1 MHRRSIR
8 ATALALLVGNTDTAC
23 VDTACCKRH
32 PGACR
37 TREFEQNAKA
47 YSRRKSF
54 DESSI
59 DAAPITTS
67 AASSGWRTI
76 GDDAALQE
84 VASNQCCAG
93 NATTMALAVDGIAKM
108 HSHGMVK
115 FERRVRTVELGM
127 AALAVPGDYV
137 ELGTNAGGTAVL
149 MLATLRDFD
158 KKNRL
163 FFAADSFQGLPTPTS
178 EDAINISAHRH
189 WRKGQHRTS
198 LTSFNNNMK
207 RNGMYL
213 GGTHE
218 RLRILEGWFHETL
231 PTAGIKDISFLRL
244 DGDLYAST
252 MDGLVMLYHK
262 VVPGG
267 LVYVDDYMAPGCRR
281 AVHEF
286 REKHGITT
294 RMIPI
299 WQGEEA
305 TYGLLQPDG
314 SFSNASRLYEAVWW
328 QKRG

>member
-1 MHRRSIR
+1 
-8 ATALALLVGNTDTAC
+8 
-23 VDTACCKRH
+23 
-32 PGACR
+32 
-37 TREFEQNAKA
+37 
-47 YSRRKSF
+47 
-54 DESSI
+54 
-59 DAAPITTS
+59 
-67 AASSGWRTI
+67 
-76 GDDAALQE
+76 
-84 VASNQCCAG
+84 
-93 NATTMALAVDGIAKM
+93 
-108 HSHGMVK
+108 
-115 FERRVRTVELGM
+115 
-127 AALAVPGDYV
+127 
-137 ELGTNAGGTAVL
+137 
-149 MLATLRDFD
+149 
-158 KKNRL
+158 
-163 FFAADSFQGLPTPTS
+163 
-178 EDAINISAHRH
+178 
-189 WRKGQHRTS
+189 
-198 LTSFNNNMK
+198 
-207 RNGMYL
+207 MYL